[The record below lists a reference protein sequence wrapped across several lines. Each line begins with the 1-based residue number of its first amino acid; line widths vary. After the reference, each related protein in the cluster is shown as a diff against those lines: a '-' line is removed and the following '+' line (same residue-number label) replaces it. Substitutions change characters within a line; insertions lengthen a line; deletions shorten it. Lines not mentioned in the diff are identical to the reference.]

1 MKTILGIDQIG
12 DYSTFFQNKR
22 IGLITNYSG
31 VDSKWQDNIDVFIQN
46 GYRIVRLYTPEHGLY
61 GSPDGEKVGDTMHP
75 KYKIPVI
82 SLFGDRKKPS
92 EDDLKGIDV
101 LVFDIQDVGLRY
113 YTFIYT
119 MTYCMEAAAAAGIAF
134 ITLDRP
140 NPLSGITYSG
150 GCMQPAYASFVGN
163 YEMPVRYGL
172 TIGEVGKYFC
182 DYQKLALD
190 YHVIPLQNYTR
201 DIFHPDTGLIWNM
214 PSPALATYQSA
225 VCYNGGCFAE
235 ATNLSEGRGTPKPFQ
250 IYGAPFIDMDVSYE
264 KMLQAMSGLCC
275 RQQKDSNTN
284 IFAFRK
290 RAFIPQTSKYTGQIC
305 YGLEFEPLDKRAD
318 FLPVFLL
325 FMHIISEQYPEF
337 KIYEDAAQRENTM
350 ANLTG
355 GMEVSHYLSGEMELE
370 ELLGLWDAQQNSF
383 DEKVQTLRIYR

>member
-1 MKTILGIDQIG
+1 MKTILGIDQIS
-12 DYSTFFQNKR
+12 DYHTFFQNKR

-31 VDSKWQDNIDVFIQN
+31 VDSKWRDNIDVFMQK
-46 GYRIVRLYTPEHGLY
+46 GYTIVKIYTPEHGLY
-61 GSPDGEKVGDTMHP
+61 GSPDGEKVGDMLHP

-82 SLFGDRKKPS
+82 SLFGDKRKPS
-92 EDDLKGIDV
+92 ESDLNGIDV

-119 MTYCMEAAAAAGIAF
+119 MTYCMEAAAQAGITF

-140 NPLSGITYSG
+140 NPLSGSIYSG
-150 GCMQPAYASFVGN
+150 GCMQTAYASFVGN

-182 DYQKLALD
+182 EYQKLALD

-201 DIFHPDTGLIWNM
+201 DMFHPDTGLIWNM
-214 PSPALATYQSA
+214 PSPALATYQST
-225 VCYNGGCFAE
+225 VCYSGGCFAE

-250 IYGAPFIDMDVSYE
+250 IYGAPFIDMDVIYE
-264 KMLQAMSGLCC
+264 SMQEAMSVFCYS
-275 RQQKDSNTN
+275 QQEGSKTN

-290 RAFIPQTSKYTGQIC
+290 RAFIPQTSKYTGQLC
-305 YGLEFEPLDKRAD
+305 YGLEFEPLDRRAD

-325 FMHIISEQYPEF
+325 FLHIIAEHYPEF
-337 KIYEDAAQRENTM
+337 EVYEDADQRENTM

-355 GMEVSHYLSGEMELE
+355 GMEVARYLSGEMKLE
-370 ELLGLWDAQQNSF
+370 ELLGLWDEQQQSF
-383 DEKVQTLRIYR
+383 DEKVDSLRIYR